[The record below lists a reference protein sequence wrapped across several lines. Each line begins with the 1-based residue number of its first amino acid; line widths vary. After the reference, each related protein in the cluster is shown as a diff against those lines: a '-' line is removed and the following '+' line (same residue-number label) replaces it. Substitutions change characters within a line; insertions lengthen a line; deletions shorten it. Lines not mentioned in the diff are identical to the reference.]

1 MTKPEVEPHALMQ
14 TILTFIRHFLAA
26 SGAVLTTQGF
36 TLDTT
41 STSTLIFGLV
51 MLAASVLWSWFSKL
65 QWALGVNDPRLVTDE
80 RREVIR
86 KLLAAIASQLVAAF
100 SGWLWASG
108 FAGDV
113 NDPAAV
119 LLFVGNLSASRLR
132 GVPPV
137 KVLVFALSSLP
148 FALCSCSSTSQEAL
162 KSRLEVAL
170 KSAGREVSAVAL
182 AATLQT
188 LRSELALLEA
198 KPVDDDWS
206 QQLVDQNRLV
216 AIKAAIR
223 LSEERMRTLNAQ
235 HRTLNL
241 EAKQPVN
248 VQPLGSV
255 HQPSTDNHQQPSLP
269 LYAPQVVAALRQ

>member
-1 MTKPEVEPHALMQ
+1 MQ
-14 TILTFIRHFLAA
+14 TVLRHFITALGGVLLVDVTNTQSFVFGLACLFFTWLWSLVSKLERTEAIYVSDDTQAVLKKALAA
-26 SGAVLTTQGF
+26 LVSQGLAALSGY
-36 TLDTT
+36 
-41 STSTLIFGLV
+41 
-51 MLAASVLWSWFSKL
+51 MLAHGFE
-65 QWALGVNDPRLVTDE
+65 GDP
-80 RREVIR
+80 
-86 KLLAAIASQLVAAF
+86 
-100 SGWLWASG
+100 
-108 FAGDV
+108 

-119 LLFVGNLSASRLR
+119 MLFLANLGASRMGWYQKAL
-132 GVPPV
+132 GMKPV
-137 KVLVFALSSLP
+137 LITVLGSWFLVLG
-148 FALCSCSSTSQEAL
+148 CSCSSTSQEAL

-170 KSAGREVSAVAL
+170 KIAGREVSAVAL

-241 EAKQPVN
+241 DAKQPVN

-269 LYAPQVVAALRQ
+269 LYAPQVVAHLSASH